1 MTVDLNR
8 TLTFIGKDPN
18 WSTKLLIGAGLSL
31 VPIANLLASGYAVN
45 MFRNVLAGKEDSDVL
60 PEWSDLGD
68 HFVKGLM
75 IMLISL
81 GYLLIPVV
89 MMGVALVPMI
99 ASLFSGRE
107 PVLALGLLGTV
118 LLAVAAAI
126 LGLILVLL
134 ALEGGA
140 LYAETGSLG
149 EAFRMDE
156 ILRRLREAPLD
167 FLVALGIL
175 VVGSMTASSLA
186 GFVPFF
192 GVLVAAML
200 GFPVQLMFWHALATT
215 ARSNFLDRPG
225 LDC

>member
-1 MTVDLNR
+1 MTVDINR

-18 WSTKLLIGAGLSL
+18 WSIKLLIGAGLSM
-31 VPIANLLASGYAVN
+31 VPVVHLLASGYAIN

-75 IMLISL
+75 ITLIYL
-81 GYLLIPVV
+81 GYMLVPTV
-89 MMGVALVPMI
+89 MMGVALTPMI
-99 ASLFSGRE
+99 ASFFSDRP
-107 PVLALGLLGTV
+107 PVLVMGLLGT
-118 LLAVAAAI
+118 LFLVAAATI
-126 LGLILVLL
+126 LGLILFVL

-140 LYAETGSLG
+140 LYAETGSFG
-149 EAFRMDE
+149 EAFRISE
-156 ILRRLREAPLD
+156 IIRRIRVAPLD

-175 VVGSMTASSLA
+175 SVGCMTASSLA

-192 GVLVAAML
+192 GTLVAVML
-200 GFPVQLMFWHALATT
+200 GFPVQLMFWHAMGTT
-215 ARSNFLDRPG
+215 ARCNFLDRPG

>member
-1 MTVDLNR
+1 MTVDINR

-45 MFRNVLAGKEDSDVL
+45 MFRNVLAGREDSDVL

-75 IMLISL
+75 ILLISL
-81 GYLLIPVV
+81 GYLVIPAVLL
-89 MMGVALVPMI
+89 GVALVPMI
-99 ASLFSGRE
+99 VSVFSGRE

-118 LLAVAAAI
+118 LLAVVAAV
-126 LGLILVLL
+126 LGLVLGLL

-149 EAFRMDE
+149 EAFRFDE
-156 ILRRLREAPLD
+156 ILRRLLAAPLD

-175 VVGSMTASSLA
+175 LVGSMTASSLA

-192 GVLVAAML
+192 GFLVAAVL
-200 GFPVQLMFWHALATT
+200 GFPVQLMFWYALATT

-225 LDC
+225 LDS